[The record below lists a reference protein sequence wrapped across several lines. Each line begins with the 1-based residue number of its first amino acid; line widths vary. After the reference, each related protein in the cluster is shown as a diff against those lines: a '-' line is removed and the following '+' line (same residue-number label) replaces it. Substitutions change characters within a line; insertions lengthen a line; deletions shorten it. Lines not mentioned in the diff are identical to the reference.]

1 MGRLTEIANQIESP
15 GATSEAGIVTM
26 PSGET
31 VAIKP
36 APHAV
41 EDALA
46 IPDFCK
52 MSPEA
57 RKAAWAAYDLKN
69 PKPVAAT
76 TETTKMKPKTT
87 GKADQLR
94 AMREAEAAK
103 REAEA
108 KAENKK
114 TTKKM
119 ATAASASDTPTTPST
134 PEDDPKAVKQES
146 EMSTRKTKTATKAKA
161 RNAVKGKT
169 KAKAPKK
176 ANAAKAEKTARSGSK
191 TEAIKSLLSRAAG
204 CTAAEVMEA
213 TGWPSVSMPQQARNL
228 GIKLKTEKEGR
239 VTRYWAA

>member
-15 GATSEAGIVTM
+15 GATSEAGTVTM

-36 APHAV
+36 ASIDI

-76 TETTKMKPKTT
+76 TETTKMKPKT

-108 KAENKK
+108 KRASKNSP
-114 TTKKM
+114 KKM
-119 ATAASASDTPTTPST
+119 ETAVTTSDTHVTPSK
-134 PEDDPKAVKQES
+134 PEEEPKAEQQES
-146 EMSTRKTKTATKAKA
+146 SMSSRKTNKAAKAKA
-161 RNAVKGKT
+161 RSAVKGKT

-176 ANAAKAEKTARSGSK
+176 AKAEKTARSGSK
-191 TEAIKSLLSRAAG
+191 TEVIKGLLSRAAG
-204 CTAAEVMEA
+204 CTAADVMEA